1 MMNWKELDEIEITLP
16 EENRKT
22 GEVIPVHLSVAIT
35 EIGTLA
41 LEAISNQD
49 DNRWKIEFDVR
60 SGEE

>member
-1 MMNWKELDEIEITLP
+1 LP
-16 EENRKT
+16 EENRKA
-22 GEVIPVHLSVAIT
+22 GEVIPVHLSVAVT

-41 LEAISNQD
+41 LQAISNQD